1 MVLIYC
7 VASWELSKGRAN
19 VGILSEPPLTDIFS
33 DTNVPEV
40 PLLMGNRYPYWPL
53 RKNILFSGSFSIFK
67 VLSYIKLYVP
77 FIGLASSRVLWRR
90 KWQPTPV
97 FLPGES
103 QGRGSL
109 VGCRLWGRTESDTTQ
124 QQQQSMWGFPGGT
137 WEESTCQ
144 YKRRKR
150 LGFDPW
156 IGRIPWTR
164 KWPPTPVFLPGKF
177 HGQRSLAGCSPWSH
191 RVGHDLAHAEYIQN
205 KFIYCS
211 TNNTLYLW
219 RLLSYSLFSVS
230 PGQHRYLKYN
240 VVLYQLSGKTE
251 NYQGTEE
258 AGRTF
263 TWDCQGGA
271 SWGIRD
277 FNWDL
282 KNSFRAIKDVK

>member
-1 MVLIYC
+1 MSAHSSVL
-7 VASWELSKGRAN
+7 A
-19 VGILSEPPLTDIFS
+19 
-33 DTNVPEV
+33 
-40 PLLMGNRYPYWPL
+40 
-53 RKNILFSGSFSIFK
+53 
-67 VLSYIKLYVP
+67 
-77 FIGLASSRVLWRR
+77 WRI
-90 KWQPTPV
+90 
-97 FLPGES
+97 PGTGE
-103 QGRGSL
+103 
-109 VGCRLWGRTESDTTQ
+109 
-124 QQQQSMWGFPGGT
+124 PGGLPSVGSHRVRHD
-137 WEESTCQ
+137 WHDAAAAAAEYVGLPRWHSGKESTCQ

-164 KWPPTPVFLPGKF
+164 KWPPTPIFLPGKF
-177 HGQRSLAGCSPWSH
+177 HRQRSLAGYSPWSH
-191 RVGHDLAHAEYIQN
+191 RVGHDWAHAEYIQN

-230 PGQHRYLKYN
+230 PSPHRYLKYN

-263 TWDCQGGA
+263 TWDCQEGA

-282 KNSFRAIKDVK
+282 KNSFRAIKDVKYK